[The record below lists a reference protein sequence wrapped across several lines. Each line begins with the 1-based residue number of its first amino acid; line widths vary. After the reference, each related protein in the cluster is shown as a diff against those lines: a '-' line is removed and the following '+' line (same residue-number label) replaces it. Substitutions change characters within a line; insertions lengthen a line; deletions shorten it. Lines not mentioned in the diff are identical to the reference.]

1 MKIKTIIAAVAV
13 AVAALAFTSCQKT
26 DTGKDA
32 GGYYIEPQ
40 SDASGLNAAF
50 ILSCNTALIETF
62 GNAIIYKNDTND
74 KKAIAACDKVFE
86 VQKSLI
92 SISFDLV
99 FKTAVASGETPKVT
113 KIKTYKPAN

>member
-1 MKIKTIIAAVAV
+1 MGKKCFYEAPAKE
-13 AVAALAFTSCQKT
+13 VAAEGKKVYVEIVDEFAGT
-26 DTGKDA
+26 DD
-32 GGYYIEPQ
+32 
-40 SDASGLNAAF
+40 AF

-74 KKAIAACDKVFE
+74 QKAIAACDKVFE